1 MEKELLNPPGLY
13 KHPAFT
19 RIVTVRGPCKMIFI
33 SGQTPSDENY
43 QAVAP
48 GDYRTQYLTVMDAL
62 TTQLKAAGATW
73 EDVVFRRIYVLD
85 MDEMMKVWTDP
96 TIKIP
101 GHRVSSTA
109 STLVGVTRLTNP
121 DFLIEVDLLA
131 IVDS

>member
-1 MEKELLNPPGLY
+1 
-13 KHPAFT
+13 
-19 RIVTVRGPCKMIFI
+19 MIFI

-73 EDVVFRRIYVLD
+73 EDVVFRRMYVLD